1 MALGWR
7 IAPIKMVL
15 AVGVILALGAAGA
28 ALGLA
33 IDRGPGSHPSACSA
47 SAPKLMVTGT
57 GMASGTPDLITMTLS
72 VNATQPTAQSALSD
86 DNKKAQAVT
95 AALASGGLAASD
107 IQTANFNISPMRN
120 NTGAIT
126 GYQVSNTIVAKLHEL
141 TKAGTV
147 IDAVSASGGNEAQVQ
162 NLSVSVEDTRSLE
175 DQAHSQAVDQAGA
188 HARAMAAAAGE
199 HLAQVCSLTDTPAS
213 STVHNSPFAPD
224 LNSSAAQ
231 GSAAAAPSAPIEA
244 GTEQLSAEVTEVYA
258 LASR

>member
-7 IAPIKMVL
+7 IALPVGLVL
-15 AVGVILALGAAGA
+15 ALAAAGA

-33 IDRGPGSHPSACSA
+33 TYSGPGSHPSACST
-47 SAPKLMVTGT
+47 SAPRLTVTGT

-95 AALASGGLAASD
+95 AALRSGGLVASD
-107 IQTANFNISPMRN
+107 IQTANFSISPMRN
-120 NTGAIT
+120 NSGAIT
-126 GYQVSNTIVAKLHEL
+126 GYQVSNTIVAKLHDL
-141 TKAGTV
+141 TKAGAL
-147 IDAVSASGGNEAQVQ
+147 IDAVSASGGDEAQIQ

-175 DQAHSQAVDQAGA
+175 NQARSQAVGQAGA

-199 HLAQVCSLTDTPAS
+199 HLAQVCSLTDTPAA
-213 STVHNSPFAPD
+213 STVYNSPFVPGF
-224 LNSSAAQ
+224 NSSAAQ
-231 GSAAAAPSAPIEA
+231 GTAAAAPSAPIEA